1 MSSDR
6 NIFAEEGETVDKV
19 IFRPLSLDL
28 NQKVKKVS
36 DPPPRPLPPR
46 LDNRPDE
53 GWTPEVSSFNGAE
66 VVESVQRV
74 GSILKYFLFVT
85 VSLSALAGMGWL
97 IFWLIDQYNL

>member
-53 GWTPEVSSFNGAE
+53 GWTRKSAPLMEQKWLSRCKGWEAFSNTSS
-66 VVESVQRV
+66 S
-74 GSILKYFLFVT
+74 
-85 VSLSALAGMGWL
+85 
-97 IFWLIDQYNL
+97 